1 LVPVQGPTPHK
12 AVFLFKG
19 CQLEAEYIE
28 YKPKTSGLR
37 LEVAWMTQHKV
48 VVHYKDGQIV
58 KGHTSDFM
66 PTKISFHVTTLVDH
80 KETIEVAISLLKAVF
95 FVKTFEGDKNHLT
108 HEIFSMENFTFDDVS
123 PKVSVHFLDGEVMYG
138 MTNGYEPDRMGFF
151 LFPADKKTNNER
163 VFVIKESTASVTTW
177 R

>member
-1 LVPVQGPTPHK
+1 
-12 AVFLFKG
+12 
-19 CQLEAEYIE
+19 
-28 YKPKTSGLR
+28 
-37 LEVAWMTQHKV
+37 
-48 VVHYKDGQIV
+48 
-58 KGHTSDFM
+58 M
-66 PTKISFHVTTLVDH
+66 PTKSSFHVTILADH
-80 KETIEVAISLLKAVF
+80 KETIEVATSLLKAVF
-95 FVKTFEGDKNHLT
+95 FVKTFEGDKNHPT